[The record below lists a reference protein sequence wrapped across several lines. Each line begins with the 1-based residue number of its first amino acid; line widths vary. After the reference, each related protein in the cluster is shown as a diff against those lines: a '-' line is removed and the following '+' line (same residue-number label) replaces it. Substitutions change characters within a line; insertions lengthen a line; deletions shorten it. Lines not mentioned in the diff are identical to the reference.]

1 MAEKLRLVL
10 SVPILRPYHNPFH
23 QSQPLTTSFWNKT
36 HFRVSGA
43 RMASSVPNTSRA
55 KIIDSHLHVW
65 ASPQEVTQHLIIY
78 FFFHFPSI
86 ATAML
91 TYLYIH
97 IYIYIGCRRKINI
110 LTFQAMN
117 PLYLGVSIS
126 CFRYE
131 FCFTLQFTV

>member
-10 SVPILRPYHNPFH
+10 SVPILRSFH

-36 HFRVSGA
+36 HFKVSGA

-65 ASPQEVTQHLIIY
+65 ASPQEVTQHLISY
-78 FFFHFPSI
+78 FFFRFPSI

-91 TYLYIH
+91 TYLYWV
-97 IYIYIGCRRKINI
+97 
-110 LTFQAMN
+110 QAKDKYPYFPGN
-117 PLYLGVSIS
+117 EP
-126 CFRYE
+126 
-131 FCFTLQFTV
+131 TLPGSVDFLLQV